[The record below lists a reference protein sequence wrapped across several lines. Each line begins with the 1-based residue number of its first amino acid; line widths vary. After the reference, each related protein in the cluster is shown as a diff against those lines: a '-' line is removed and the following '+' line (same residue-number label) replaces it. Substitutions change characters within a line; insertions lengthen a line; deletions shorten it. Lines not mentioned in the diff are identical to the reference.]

1 MHTKNDNIEIM
12 LGSETDEI
20 IEKHFEFLLQKYQ
33 DGLEEKMRG
42 SAFVFSSHQKQCKSL
57 N

>member
-12 LGSETDEI
+12 LGSETVEI
-20 IEKHFEFLLQKYQ
+20 IEKPFEFQLQKYQ
-33 DGLEEKMRG
+33 EGLEEKMRG
-42 SAFVFSSHQKQCKSL
+42 SEFVFSSHQKQCKSL